1 MLKLKEITKVYDMGE
16 TRVDALKGVS
26 LCFRRN
32 EFVSILGQSGCGKTT
47 MLNIIGGLDRY
58 TTGDLVINGKSTEEY
73 KDKDWDTYRNHSI
86 GFVFQSYNLIPHQTV
101 LENVELALTL
111 SGVSKH
117 ERRKKAIKVLE
128 RVGLGDK
135 LKNKPSQLSGG
146 QMQRVA
152 LARALV
158 NDPEIILADEPT
170 GALDT
175 ETSVQIMNLL
185 KEISKDKLIIM
196 VTHNPEL
203 AENYSTR
210 IVKLLDG
217 NLIDDS
223 NPYSE
228 EDEAKDVAEY
238 LEKKERSLKRSK
250 LTEKE
255 RKKREKKKRM
265 SFWTALSLSF
275 KNLLT
280 KKARTILVAFA
291 GSIGII
297 GISLILAVSSGFS
310 TYINKMQED
319 TLSTSPITIQSKKID
334 FASIVSQMFLE
345 SANAEGEKNPDD
357 GVYVNQNISAMMNS
371 VGNNMGTNNLEAF
384 YAHIEDNYDE
394 LKKYVTAVQCTYD
407 LGLEFYLNQTG
418 VNYVPSV
425 AVEPDPNSRA
435 LMTMITKYALFFFED
450 KTGISATQAPGG
462 GYVLHRP
469 TTLTEN
475 EYYNGD
481 EKLDQRKQAY
491 PFIYN
496 NNYTNLYNIAE
507 RLEDPANNGEI
518 TLSTQ
523 QEILGLVFGV
533 FDIDYSVMAGSSG
546 AGGSMMSM
554 FGSMNI
560 FNEMIDNEEF
570 IKSQYDLLAGDWV
583 KNDADHANEAYLV
596 LDENNELDDYIL
608 YGLGLLEDSQM
619 EKILKGIVE
628 NKRVDDPIDFDKVIG
643 QTYKVLDKVDY
654 FIVDSQT
661 GDVIDFRL
669 YNTSIKV
676 EVEDPVTHK
685 KEMKETNPY
694 YDSVDG
700 SEKVR
705 LAYIEAYERCTNEVK
720 IVGVV
725 RTNETTKSGSL
736 STGVAYTKYFT
747 QQMIDYRNEKIEAV
761 NIPADKLDSI
771 NVKVPKQIAL
781 YIKSFDSKAG
791 VTKFIDDYNANADK
805 EDQITYIDVAGFIM
819 STVSTIINA
828 ITYVLIAFVSV
839 SLIVSS
845 IMIGIITYISVI
857 ERTKEIGVLRS
868 VGASKRDVKRVFT
881 AESFIIGLA
890 SGVLGILVSLLL
902 IIPINLALAHFT
914 GISGLAQLP
923 FGGAMILIVISIVLT
938 FISGLLPAKAAAK
951 KDPVIA
957 LREN

>member
-1 MLKLKEITKVYDMGE
+1 MLKLKEITKVYEMGE

-111 SGVSKH
+111 SGVSKQD
-117 ERRKKAIKVLE
+117 RRKKAIKVLE
-128 RVGLGDK
+128 KVGLGDK

-175 ETSVQIMNLL
+175 ETSVQIMDLL
-185 KEISKDKLIIM
+185 KEISKDKLIVM

-217 NLIDDS
+217 NLVDDS
-223 NPYSE
+223 NPYTE
-228 EDEAKDVAEY
+228 EEEAQEVAEY
-238 LEKKERSLKRSK
+238 LDKKEKSLKRSK

-310 TYINKMQED
+310 SYINKMQED
-319 TLSTSPITIQSKKID
+319 TLSTSPITIQSKKVD
-334 FASIVSQMFLE
+334 FASIVSQMFIE
-345 SANAEGEKNPDD
+345 SSAAEEKENADD
-357 GVYVNQNISAMMNS
+357 GVYVKQNISTMMNS
-371 VGNNMGTNNLEAF
+371 VGNSMGTNNLEKF
-384 YAHIEDNYDE
+384 YKYIEDNYDD
-394 LKKYVTAVQCTYD
+394 LKDYINAVGLTYD
-407 LGLEFYLNQTG
+407 LGLEFYLKQNDVT
-418 VNYVPSV
+418 YVPGV
-425 AVEPDPNSRA
+425 AVEPDPQSRA
-435 LMTMITKYALFFFED
+435 LMTMITKYALLFFED
-450 KTGISATQAPGG
+450 KTGITSKPNTESAVG
-462 GYVLHRP
+462 GYILYRP
-469 TTLTEN
+469 TTLPEG

-481 EKLDQRKQAY
+481 EKLSQRKAAY

-496 NNYTNLYNIAE
+496 NNYDNLYPIAE
-507 RLEDPANNGEI
+507 KLEDPANNGKI
-518 TLSTQ
+518 ILSNQ
-523 QEILGLVFGV
+523 DEILGLVFGV
-533 FDIDYSVMAGSSG
+533 FDIDYSAMAGGSG
-546 AGGSMMSM
+546 TSMMSM

-560 FNEMIDNEEF
+560 FNEMIDNHDF
-570 IKSQYDLLAGDWV
+570 VKSQYDLIAGNWINYD
-583 KNDADHANEAYLV
+583 KDHSNEAYLV
-596 LDENNELDDYIL
+596 LDANNELDDYIL
-608 YGLGLLEDSQM
+608 YGLGLLEESQM

-628 NKRVDDPIDFDKVIG
+628 NQRVDDPIDFDKVIG
-643 QTYKVLDKVDY
+643 QTYKVLDKADY
-654 FIVDSQT
+654 FVDDGS
-661 GDVIDFRL
+661 GNVIDIRI
-669 YNTSIKV
+669 YNTSIK
-676 EVEDPVTHK
+676 DK
-685 KEMKETNPY
+685 DGNETNALYNPQTY
-694 YDSVDG
+694 YLKLAEVYKNAP
-700 SEKVR
+700 EK
-705 LAYIEAYERCTNEVK
+705 NEVK

-736 STGVAYTKYFT
+736 STGITYTKYFT
-747 QQMIDYRNEKIEAV
+747 NQMIDYRNGKIETLA
-761 NIPADKLDSI
+761 ITGDKLASI

-781 YIKSFDSKAG
+781 YIKSFESKEG
-791 VTKFIDDYNANADK
+791 VVAFIDGYNAQAENEDK
-805 EDQITYIDVAGFIM
+805 ITYTDVAGFIM

-890 SGVLGILVSLLL
+890 SGVLGIAVSLLL
-902 IIPINLALAHFT
+902 IIPINIVMAHFT
-914 GISGLAQLP
+914 GISGLARLP
-923 FGGAMILIVISIVLT
+923 WAGALILILISICLT

>member
-1 MLKLKEITKVYDMGE
+1 MLKLKEITKVYEMGE

-111 SGVSKH
+111 SGVSKQ
-117 ERRKKAIKVLE
+117 ERRKKAINVLE

-175 ETSVQIMNLL
+175 ETSVQIMELL

-310 TYINKMQED
+310 AYINKMQED

-334 FASIVSQMFLE
+334 FGSIIEQMFLE
-345 SANAEGEKNPDD
+345 GAAAQENKNPDD

-371 VGNNMGTNNLEAF
+371 VGNSIGENNLEAF
-384 YAHIEDNYDE
+384 YAYIEDNYDD
-394 LKKYVTAVQCTYD
+394 LKNYVNAVQCTYD
-407 LGLEFYLNQTG
+407 LGLEFYLDQEN
-418 VNYVPSV
+418 VNYIPSV
-425 AVEPDPNSRA
+425 AVEPDPQSRA
-435 LMTMITKYALFFFED
+435 LMTMITKYALFYFED
-450 KTGISATQAPGG
+450 KTGISATINLDGS
-462 GYVLHRP
+462 YTFHRP
-469 TTLTEN
+469 TNIGAGPLS
-475 EYYNGD
+475 GD
-481 EKLDQRKQAY
+481 ALKQAY

-496 NNYTNLYNIAE
+496 SKNPNYETNLGYIAE
-507 RLEDPANNGEI
+507 GLEDPANNGEMKI
-518 TLSTQ
+518 PAYDIDFGNGKKEKGVLTL
-523 QEILGLVFGV
+523 V
-533 FDIDYSVMAGSSG
+533 FDILDIDFEVSEKMAGSS
-546 AGGSMMSM
+546 SMMSM

-560 FNEMIDNEEF
+560 FNEMIDNETF
-570 IKSQYDLLAGDWV
+570 IKSQYDLIAGDWV
-583 KNDADHANEAYLV
+583 GNDKDHASEAYLV
-596 LDENNELDDYIL
+596 LDANNELDDYIL
-608 YGLGLLEDSQM
+608 FGLDLLEDEQM
-619 EKILKGIVE
+619 NKILKGIVE
-628 NKRVDDPIDFDKVIG
+628 NKRVDDPIDFDSIIG
-643 QTYKVLDKVDY
+643 KTYKVLDEVDY
-654 FIVDSQT
+654 FVDDGTGNIVD
-661 GDVIDFRL
+661 IRI
-669 YNTSIKV
+669 YNTS
-676 EVEDPVTHK
+676 K
-685 KEMKETNPY
+685 KDKDGKETNTLYNPQTY
-694 YDSVDG
+694 NDKLAEVYNAIP
-700 SEKVR
+700 EK
-705 LAYIEAYERCTNEVK
+705 NSVK

-725 RTNETTKSGSL
+725 RTNETTKSGSIP
-736 STGVAYTKYFT
+736 TGVAYTKYFT
-747 QQMIDYRNEKIEAV
+747 EQMIEYRSERIESV
-761 NIPADKLDSI
+761 GISSDELEGID
-771 NVKVPKQIAL
+771 VKRPKQLAI
-781 YIKSFDSKAG
+781 YIKSFESKEG
-791 VTKFIDDYNANADK
+791 VVEFIDGYNAQADK
-805 EDQITYIDVAGFIM
+805 EDQITYSDVAGFIM

-890 SGVLGILVSLLL
+890 SGVLGIVVSLLL
-902 IIPINLALAHFT
+902 IIPINLVLAHFT
-914 GISGLAQLP
+914 GISGLAHLP
-923 FGGAMILIVISIVLT
+923 WGGAVILILISIVLT

>member
-1 MLKLKEITKVYDMGE
+1 MLKLKEITKVYEMGE
-16 TRVDALKGVS
+16 TKVEALKGVS
-26 LCFRRN
+26 LCFRKN

-47 MLNIIGGLDRY
+47 MLNIVGGLDRY
-58 TTGDLVINGKSTEEY
+58 TSGDLVINGKSTKEY
-73 KDKDWDTYRNHSI
+73 KDKEWDTYRNHSI

-111 SGVSKH
+111 SGVSKQ
-117 ERRKKAIKVLE
+117 ERKQKAIKVLE
-128 RVGLGDK
+128 KVGLGDK

-152 LARALV
+152 IARALV

-175 ETSVQIMNLL
+175 ETSVQIMELL
-185 KEISKDKLIIM
+185 KEISEDKLIIM

-203 AENYSTR
+203 AEKYSTR
-210 IVKLLDG
+210 IVNLLDG
-217 NLIDDS
+217 NLVGDS
-223 NPYSE
+223 NPYTE
-228 EDEAKDVAEY
+228 EEELQEV
-238 LEKKERSLKRSK
+238 LEEIEKQEEERKNSN

-255 RKKREKKKRM
+255 IKKREKKKRM

-345 SANAEGEKNPDD
+345 SSSAQGDKNPDD
-357 GVYVNQNISAMMNS
+357 GVYVNQNISTMMNS
-371 VGNNMGTNNLEAF
+371 VGNNMGTNNLKAF
-384 YAHIEDNYDE
+384 YAHIEENYEE
-394 LKKYVTAVQCTYD
+394 LKEYVTAVQCTYD
-407 LGLEFYLNQTG
+407 LGLEFYLNQSG

-450 KTGISATQAPGG
+450 KTGISATASQTG

-469 TTLTEN
+469 TTLPEN
-475 EYYNGD
+475 EYYFGD
-481 EKLDQRKQAY
+481 EKLEQRKQAY

-533 FDIDYSVMAGSSG
+533 FDIDYSAMSGGS
-546 AGGSMMSM
+546 GSMMSM

-560 FNEMIDNEEF
+560 FNEMIDNVEF
-570 IKSQYDLLAGDWV
+570 IKSQYDLLAGEWV
-583 KNDADHANEAYLV
+583 KNDESHANEAYLV
-596 LDENNELDDYIL
+596 LDANNELDDYIL
-608 YGLGLLEDSQM
+608 YGLGLLDDTQM

-628 NKRVDDPIDFDKVIG
+628 NDRVDDPIDFDKVIG

-654 FIVDSQT
+654 FIVDAQT

-669 YNTSIKV
+669 YIQSIKV
-676 EVEDPVTHK
+676 EVEDPVTHE
-685 KEMKETNPY
+685 KEMVETNPY
-694 YDSVDG
+694 YDSVNG
-700 SEKVR
+700 QSKYMMA
-705 LAYIEAYERCTNEVK
+705 LKNAYDNCENEVK
-720 IVGVV
+720 IVGVI
-725 RTNETTKSGSL
+725 RTNETTKSGSIP
-736 STGVAYTKYFT
+736 TGVAYTKYFT
-747 QQMIDYRNEKIEAV
+747 EQMIDYRNSKIETV
-761 NIPADKLDSI
+761 GIPADKLDSI
-771 NVKVPKQIAL
+771 NTKVPKQIAL

-791 VTKFIDDYNANADK
+791 VTKFIDDYNANAEK
-805 EDQITYIDVAGFIM
+805 EDQITYTDVAGFIM

-890 SGVLGILVSLLL
+890 SGVLGIVVSILL
-902 IIPINLALAHFT
+902 IIPINMILAHFT

-923 FGGAMILIVISIVLT
+923 WGGAVILILISIVLT

>member
-1 MLKLKEITKVYDMGE
+1 MLKLKDITKVYEMGE
-16 TRVDALKGVS
+16 TKVEALKGVS

-58 TTGDLVINGKSTEEY
+58 TTGDLVINGKSTKEY
-73 KDKDWDTYRNHSI
+73 KDKDWDTYRNHSV

-111 SGVSKH
+111 SGVSKQ

-128 RVGLGDK
+128 KVGLGDK

-175 ETSVQIMNLL
+175 ETSVQIMDLL

-203 AENYSTR
+203 AEKYSTR
-210 IVKLLDG
+210 IVNLLDG
-217 NLIDDS
+217 NLVGDS
-223 NPYSE
+223 NSYSE
-228 EDEAKDVAEY
+228 EEELDEVLEY
-238 LEKKERSLKRSK
+238 IEKQERSRKRSK
-250 LTEKE
+250 LTDKE
-255 RKKREKKKRM
+255 IKKREKKKRM
-265 SFWTALSLSF
+265 SFWTALTLSF

-345 SANAEGEKNPDD
+345 SANAQNNENPDD
-357 GVYVNQNISAMMNS
+357 GVYVNQNISTMMNS
-371 VGNNMGTNNLEAF
+371 VGSNLGTNNLEKF
-384 YAHIEDNYDE
+384 YAYIEENYDD
-394 LKKYVTAVQCTYD
+394 LKDYVNAVQCTYD
-407 LGLEFYLNQTG
+407 LGLQFYLDQES
-418 VNYVPSV
+418 VSYVPGV

-435 LMTMITKYALFFFED
+435 LMQMITKYALFYFED
-450 KTGISATQAPGG
+450 KTGITSSVNTEDASG
-462 GYVLHRP
+462 GYILHRP
-469 TTLTEN
+469 TNIAPAPLT
-475 EYYNGD
+475 GD
-481 EKLDQRKQAY
+481 ALKQAY
-491 PFIYN
+491 PFIYSSPS
-496 NNYTNLYNIAE
+496 YQEKLGYIAE
-507 RLEDPANNGEI
+507 GLESSDDGKLKI
-518 TLSTQ
+518 GSDKVLT
-523 QEILGLVFGV
+523 LVFGIL
-533 FDIDYSVMAGSSG
+533 DIDFDASAMGSGS
-546 AGGSMMSM
+546 SMMSM

-560 FNEMIDNEEF
+560 FNEMIDNQEF
-570 IKSQYDLLAGDWV
+570 IKSQYDLLAGDWINYD
-583 KNDADHANEAYLV
+583 KDHANEAYLV
-596 LDENNELDDYIL
+596 LDANNELDDYIL
-608 YGLGLLEDSQM
+608 YGLGLLSDEQM
-619 EKILKGIVE
+619 DKVLKGIVE
-628 NKRVDDPIDFDKVIG
+628 NKRVDDPIAFNTIIG
-643 QTYKVLDKVDY
+643 KTYKVLDDVDY
-654 FIVDSQT
+654 FVDDGT
-661 GDVIDFRL
+661 GNVVDIRI
-669 YNTSIKV
+669 YNTSIK
-676 EVEDPVTHK
+676 DK
-685 KEMKETNPY
+685 DGNETNALYNPMMY
-694 YDSVDG
+694 YQKLAEVYNSSSV
-700 SEKVR
+700 ENK
-705 LAYIEAYERCTNEVK
+705 VK
-720 IVGVV
+720 IVGII
-725 RTNETTKSGSL
+725 RTNETTKSGAL
-736 STGVAYTKYFT
+736 STGIAYTKFFT
-747 QQMIDYRNEKIEAV
+747 EQMIDYRNEKIESLALTV
-761 NIPADKLDSI
+761 DKIASI
-771 NVKVPKQIAL
+771 NVKVPKQISL
-781 YIKSFDSKAG
+781 YIKSFESKDG
-791 VTKFIDDYNANADK
+791 VVAFIDGYNAGADK
-805 EDQITYIDVAGFIM
+805 EDQITYTDVAGFIM

-839 SLIVSS
+839 SLVVSS

-890 SGVLGILVSLLL
+890 SGVLGIVVSLLL
-902 IIPINLALAHFT
+902 IIPINLILGHFT
-914 GISGLAQLP
+914 GISGLAHLP
-923 FGGAMILIVISIVLT
+923 WVGAVILILISIVLT

>member
-1 MLKLKEITKVYDMGE
+1 MLKLKEITKVYEMGE

-111 SGVSKH
+111 SGVSKQD
-117 ERRKKAIKVLE
+117 RRKKAIKVLE
-128 RVGLGDK
+128 KVGLGDK

-175 ETSVQIMNLL
+175 ETSVQIMDLL

-210 IVKLLDG
+210 IVRLLDG
-217 NLIDDS
+217 NLVDDS
-223 NPYSE
+223 NPYTE
-228 EDEAKDVAEY
+228 EEEAQDVAEY
-238 LEKKERSLKRSK
+238 LDKKEKSLKRSK

-310 TYINKMQED
+310 SYINKMQED
-319 TLSTSPITIQSKKID
+319 TLSTSPITIQSKKVD
-334 FASIVSQMFLE
+334 FASIVSQMFIE
-345 SANAEGEKNPDD
+345 SSAAEEKENADD
-357 GVYVNQNISAMMNS
+357 GVYVKQNISTMMNS
-371 VGNNMGTNNLEAF
+371 VGNSMGTNNLEKF
-384 YAHIEDNYDE
+384 YKYIEDNYDD
-394 LKKYVTAVQCTYD
+394 LKDYINAVGLTYD
-407 LGLEFYLNQTG
+407 LGLEFYLKQNDVT
-418 VNYVPSV
+418 YVPGV
-425 AVEPDPNSRA
+425 AVEPDPQSRA
-435 LMTMITKYALFFFED
+435 LMTMITKYALLFFED
-450 KTGISATQAPGG
+450 KTGITSKPNTESAVG
-462 GYVLHRP
+462 GYILYRP
-469 TTLTEN
+469 TTLPEG

-481 EKLDQRKQAY
+481 EKLEQRKAAY

-496 NNYTNLYNIAE
+496 NNYDNLYPIAE
-507 RLEDPANNGEI
+507 KLEDPANNGKI
-518 TLSTQ
+518 ILSNQ
-523 QEILGLVFGV
+523 DEILGLVFGV
-533 FDIDYSVMAGSSG
+533 FDIDYSAMAGGSG
-546 AGGSMMSM
+546 TSMMSM

-560 FNEMIDNEEF
+560 FNEMIDNHDF
-570 IKSQYDLLAGDWV
+570 VKSQYDLIAGNWINYD
-583 KNDADHANEAYLV
+583 KDHSNEAYLV
-596 LDENNELDDYIL
+596 LDANNELDDYIL
-608 YGLGLLEDSQM
+608 YGLGLLEESQM

-628 NKRVDDPIDFDKVIG
+628 NQRVDDPIDFDKVIG
-643 QTYKVLDKVDY
+643 QTYKVLDKADY
-654 FIVDSQT
+654 FVDDGS
-661 GDVIDFRL
+661 GNVIDIRI
-669 YNTSIKV
+669 YNTSIK
-676 EVEDPVTHK
+676 DK
-685 KEMKETNPY
+685 DGNETNALYNPQTY
-694 YDSVDG
+694 YLKLAEVYKNAP
-700 SEKVR
+700 EK
-705 LAYIEAYERCTNEVK
+705 NEVK

-725 RTNETTKSGSL
+725 RTNETTKSGAL
-736 STGVAYTKYFT
+736 STGITYTKYFT
-747 QQMIDYRNEKIEAV
+747 NQMIDYRNGKIETLA
-761 NIPADKLDSI
+761 ITGDKLASI

-781 YIKSFDSKAG
+781 YIKSFESKEG
-791 VTKFIDDYNANADK
+791 VVAFIDGYNAQAENEDK
-805 EDQITYIDVAGFIM
+805 ITYTDVAGFIM

-890 SGVLGILVSLLL
+890 SGVLGIAVSLLL
-902 IIPINLALAHFT
+902 IIPINIVMAHFT
-914 GISGLAQLP
+914 GISGLARLP
-923 FGGAMILIVISIVLT
+923 WAGALILILISICLT

>member
-1 MLKLKEITKVYDMGE
+1 MLKLKDITKVYELGE
-16 TRVDALKGVS
+16 TKVEALKGVS

-58 TTGDLVINGKSTEEY
+58 TTGDLVINGKSTKEF

-111 SGVSKH
+111 SGVSKA
-117 ERRKKAIKVLE
+117 ERRKRAVDVLN

-152 LARALV
+152 IARALV

-175 ETSVQIMNLL
+175 ETSVQIMEIL

-217 NLIDDS
+217 LLIDDS
-223 NPYSE
+223 NPYTE
-228 EDEAKDVAEY
+228 ENEADDVKEY
-238 LEKKERSLKRSK
+238 LDKKERSRKRSK

-255 RKKREKKKRM
+255 IKKREKKKRM

-297 GISLILAVSSGFS
+297 GIALILAVSSGFS

-319 TLSTSPITIQSKKID
+319 TLSTSPITIQSRKVD

-345 SANAEGEKNPDD
+345 KSTAQSTENPDD
-357 GVYVNQNISAMMNS
+357 GVYVNQNISTMLNS
-371 VGNNMGTNNLEAF
+371 VGSNLGTNNLEKF
-384 YAHIEDNYDE
+384 YAYIEENYDD
-394 LKKYVTAVQCTYD
+394 LKNYVNAVQCTYD
-407 LGLEFYLNQTG
+407 LGLEFYLDREG
-418 VNYVPSV
+418 VSSVSSV
-425 AVEPDPNSRA
+425 AIEPDPQTRA
-435 LMTMITKYALFFFED
+435 LMTMVTKYALFFFED
-450 KTGISATQAPGG
+450 KTGIRAESDTADDNKG
-462 GYVLHRP
+462 GYVLLRP
-469 TTLTEN
+469 TNLGEKMPGIEN
-475 EYYNGD
+475 LEA
-481 EKLDQRKQAY
+481 RKAAY
-491 PFIYN
+491 PFIYSPT
-496 NNYTNLYNIAE
+496 YESDLAYIAE
-507 RLEDPANNGEI
+507 GLEDPANDGKVKISASN
-518 TLSTQ
+518 
-523 QEILGLVFGV
+523 ILTLVFNIL
-533 FDIDYSVMAGSSG
+533 DIDFDVSSML
-546 AGGSMMSM
+546 AGGSSM
-554 FGSMNI
+554 VLSFGSMNI
-560 FNEMIDNEEF
+560 FNEMIDNEDF
-570 IKSQYDLLAGDWV
+570 IKSQYDLLAGDWIV
-583 KNDADHANEAYLV
+583 NDKDHANEAYLV
-596 LDENNELDDYIL
+596 LDANNELDDYML
-608 YGLGLLEDSQM
+608 YGLGLLSDSHM
-619 EKILKGIVE
+619 EKILHGIVT
-628 NKRVDDPIDFDKVIG
+628 NQRVDDPIDFDTIVG
-643 QTYKVLDKVDY
+643 ETETYFKVLDEVDY
-654 FIVDSQT
+654 YYYDEGTDS
-661 GDVIDFRL
+661 VIDLRMHIYSDIDPDTHVQKNPL
-669 YNTSIKV
+669 YNPSMYALK
-676 EVEDPVTHK
+676 
-685 KEMKETNPY
+685 
-694 YDSVDG
+694 
-700 SEKVR
+700 
-705 LAYIEAYERCTNEVK
+705 LAEAYANSTNKIK
-720 IVGVV
+720 IVGIV
-725 RTNETTKSGSL
+725 RTNENTKSGAL
-736 STGVAYTKYFT
+736 TAGVAYTKYFT
-747 QQMIDYRNEKIEAV
+747 DQMIEYRNEKIETLGIRQDELA
-761 NIPADKLDSI
+761 SI
-771 NVKVPKQIAL
+771 NVKVPKQIAF
-781 YIKSFDSKAG
+781 YIKSFESKENVVA
-791 VTKFIDDYNANADK
+791 FIDAYNAQADK
-805 EDQITYIDVAGFIM
+805 EDQITYTDIAGFIM

-890 SGVLGILVSLLL
+890 SGVLGIGVSLLL
-902 IIPINLALAHFT
+902 IIPINLILAHFT
-914 GISGLAQLP
+914 GISGLAHLP
-923 FGGAMILIVISIVLT
+923 ILGSVILILISIILT

>member
-1 MLKLKEITKVYDMGE
+1 MLKLKEITKVYEMGE

-111 SGVSKH
+111 SGVSKQD
-117 ERRKKAIKVLE
+117 RRKKAIKVLE
-128 RVGLGDK
+128 KVGLGDK

-175 ETSVQIMNLL
+175 ETSVQIMDLL

-210 IVKLLDG
+210 IVRLLDG
-217 NLIDDS
+217 NLVDDS
-223 NPYSE
+223 NPYTE
-228 EDEAKDVAEY
+228 EEEAQDVAEY
-238 LEKKERSLKRSK
+238 LDKKEKSLKRSK

-310 TYINKMQED
+310 SYINKMQED
-319 TLSTSPITIQSKKID
+319 TLSTSPITIQSKKVD
-334 FASIVSQMFLE
+334 FASIVSQMFIE
-345 SANAEGEKNPDD
+345 SSAAEEKENADD
-357 GVYVNQNISAMMNS
+357 GVYVKQNISTMMNS
-371 VGNNMGTNNLEAF
+371 VGNSMGTNNLEKF
-384 YAHIEDNYDE
+384 YKYIEDNYDD
-394 LKKYVTAVQCTYD
+394 LKDYINAVGLTYD
-407 LGLEFYLNQTG
+407 LGLEFYLKQNDVT
-418 VNYVPSV
+418 YVPGV
-425 AVEPDPNSRA
+425 AVEPDPQSRA
-435 LMTMITKYALFFFED
+435 LMTMITKYALLFFED
-450 KTGISATQAPGG
+450 KTGITSKPNTESAVG
-462 GYVLHRP
+462 GYILYRP
-469 TTLTEN
+469 TTLPEG

-481 EKLDQRKQAY
+481 EKLEQRKAAY

-496 NNYTNLYNIAE
+496 NNYDNLYPIAE
-507 RLEDPANNGEI
+507 KLEDPANNGKI
-518 TLSTQ
+518 ILSNQ
-523 QEILGLVFGV
+523 DEILGLVFGV
-533 FDIDYSVMAGSSG
+533 FDIDYSAMAGGSG
-546 AGGSMMSM
+546 TSMMSM

-560 FNEMIDNEEF
+560 FNEMIDNHDF
-570 IKSQYDLLAGDWV
+570 VKSQYDLIAGNWINYD
-583 KNDADHANEAYLV
+583 KDHSNEAYLV
-596 LDENNELDDYIL
+596 LDANNELDDYIL
-608 YGLGLLEDSQM
+608 YGLGLLEESQM

-628 NKRVDDPIDFDKVIG
+628 NQRVDDPIDFDKVIG
-643 QTYKVLDKVDY
+643 QTYKVLDKADY
-654 FIVDSQT
+654 FVDDGS
-661 GDVIDFRL
+661 GNVIDIRI
-669 YNTSIKV
+669 YNTSIK
-676 EVEDPVTHK
+676 DK
-685 KEMKETNPY
+685 DGNETNALYNPQTY
-694 YDSVDG
+694 YLKLAEVYKNAP
-700 SEKVR
+700 EK
-705 LAYIEAYERCTNEVK
+705 NEVK

-725 RTNETTKSGSL
+725 RTNETTKSGAL
-736 STGVAYTKYFT
+736 STGITYTKYFT
-747 QQMIDYRNEKIEAV
+747 NQMIDYRNGKIETLA
-761 NIPADKLDSI
+761 ITGDKLASI

-781 YIKSFDSKAG
+781 YIKSFESKEG
-791 VTKFIDDYNANADK
+791 VVAFIDGYNAQAENEDK
-805 EDQITYIDVAGFIM
+805 ITYTDVAGFIM

-890 SGVLGILVSLLL
+890 SGVLGIAVSLLL
-902 IIPINLALAHFT
+902 IIPINIIMAHFT
-914 GISGLAQLP
+914 GISGLARLP
-923 FGGAMILIVISIVLT
+923 WAGALILILISICLT

>member
-1 MLKLKEITKVYDMGE
+1 LKLYG
-16 TRVDALKGVS
+16 
-26 LCFRRN
+26 
-32 EFVSILGQSGCGKTT
+32 
-47 MLNIIGGLDRY
+47 Y
-58 TTGDLVINGKSTEEY
+58 
-73 KDKDWDTYRNHSI
+73 
-86 GFVFQSYNLIPHQTV
+86 
-101 LENVELALTL
+101 
-111 SGVSKH
+111 
-117 ERRKKAIKVLE
+117 
-128 RVGLGDK
+128 
-135 LKNKPSQLSGG
+135 
-146 QMQRVA
+146 
-152 LARALV
+152 
-158 NDPEIILADEPT
+158 
-170 GALDT
+170 
-175 ETSVQIMNLL
+175 
-185 KEISKDKLIIM
+185 
-196 VTHNPEL
+196 
-203 AENYSTR
+203 
-210 IVKLLDG
+210 
-217 NLIDDS
+217 
-223 NPYSE
+223 
-228 EDEAKDVAEY
+228 
-238 LEKKERSLKRSK
+238 
-250 LTEKE
+250 
-255 RKKREKKKRM
+255 
-265 SFWTALSLSF
+265 
-275 KNLLT
+275 
-280 KKARTILVAFA
+280 
-291 GSIGII
+291 
-297 GISLILAVSSGFS
+297 
-310 TYINKMQED
+310 
-319 TLSTSPITIQSKKID
+319 
-334 FASIVSQMFLE
+334 
-345 SANAEGEKNPDD
+345 
-357 GVYVNQNISAMMNS
+357 
-371 VGNNMGTNNLEAF
+371 
-384 YAHIEDNYDE
+384 IEDNYDE

-450 KTGISATQAPGG
+450 KTGISSTQAPGG

-469 TTLTEN
+469 TNLPDN

-481 EKLDQRKQAY
+481 EKLEQRKQAY

-507 RLEDPANNGEI
+507 RLEDPANNGKI

-533 FDIDYSVMAGSSG
+533 FDIDYSAMAGSSG
-546 AGGSMMSM
+546 SGSMMSM

-583 KNDADHANEAYLV
+583 KNDKTHATEAYLV

-608 YGLGLLEDSQM
+608 YGLGLLDDAQM

-628 NKRVDDPIDFDKVIG
+628 NDRVDDPIDFDKVIG

-669 YNTSIKV
+669 YTQSIKV
-676 EVEDPVTHK
+676 EVEDPVTHE
-685 KEMKETNPY
+685 KEMVETNPY
-694 YDSVDG
+694 YDSVNG
-700 SEKVR
+700 QTKYMMA
-705 LAYIEAYERCTNEVK
+705 LKNAYDNCTNEVK
-720 IVGVV
+720 IVGVI
-725 RTNETTKSGSL
+725 RTNETTKSGSIP
-736 STGVAYTKYFT
+736 TGVAYTKYFT
-747 QQMIDYRNEKIEAV
+747 QQMIDYRNEKIEDV
-761 NIPADKLDSI
+761 SIPADKLGAI

-781 YIKSFDSKAG
+781 YIKSFESKEG
-791 VTKFIDDYNANADK
+791 VVKFIDGYNAQADK
-805 EDQITYIDVAGFIM
+805 EDQITYTDIAGFIM

-890 SGVLGILVSLLL
+890 SGVLGIVVSLLL
-902 IIPINLALAHFT
+902 IIPINLILAHFT
-914 GISGLAQLP
+914 GISGLAHLP
-923 FGGAMILIVISIVLT
+923 WGGAVILILISIVLT

>member
-1 MLKLKEITKVYDMGE
+1 MLKLKEITKVYEMGE

-111 SGVSKH
+111 SGVSKQD
-117 ERRKKAIKVLE
+117 RRKKAIKVLE
-128 RVGLGDK
+128 KVGLGDK

-175 ETSVQIMNLL
+175 ETSVQIMDLL

-238 LEKKERSLKRSK
+238 LEKKEKSLKRSK

-310 TYINKMQED
+310 SYINKMQED
-319 TLSTSPITIQSKKID
+319 TLSTSPITIQSKKVD
-334 FASIVSQMFLE
+334 FASIVSQMFIE
-345 SANAEGEKNPDD
+345 SSAAEEKENADD
-357 GVYVNQNISAMMNS
+357 GVYVKQNISTMMNS
-371 VGNNMGTNNLEAF
+371 VGNSMGTNNLEKF
-384 YAHIEDNYDE
+384 YKYIEDNYDD
-394 LKKYVTAVQCTYD
+394 LKDYINAVGLTYD
-407 LGLEFYLNQTG
+407 LGLEFYLKQNDVT
-418 VNYVPSV
+418 YVPGV
-425 AVEPDPNSRA
+425 AVEPDPQSRA
-435 LMTMITKYALFFFED
+435 LMTMITKYALLFFED
-450 KTGISATQAPGG
+450 KTGITSKPNTESAVG
-462 GYVLHRP
+462 GYILYRP
-469 TTLTEN
+469 TTLPEG

-481 EKLDQRKQAY
+481 EKLEQRKAAY

-496 NNYTNLYNIAE
+496 NNYDNLYPIAE
-507 RLEDPANNGEI
+507 KLEDPANNGKI
-518 TLSTQ
+518 ILSNQ
-523 QEILGLVFGV
+523 DEILGLVFGV
-533 FDIDYSVMAGSSG
+533 FDIDYSAMAGGSG
-546 AGGSMMSM
+546 TSMMSM

-560 FNEMIDNEEF
+560 FNEMIDNHDF
-570 IKSQYDLLAGDWV
+570 VKSQYDLIAGNWINYD
-583 KNDADHANEAYLV
+583 KDHSNEAYLV
-596 LDENNELDDYIL
+596 LDANNELDDYIL
-608 YGLGLLEDSQM
+608 YGLGLLEESQM

-628 NKRVDDPIDFDKVIG
+628 NQRVDDPIDFDKVIG
-643 QTYKVLDKVDY
+643 QTYKVLDKADY
-654 FIVDSQT
+654 FVDDGS
-661 GDVIDFRL
+661 GNVIDIRI
-669 YNTSIKV
+669 YNTSIK
-676 EVEDPVTHK
+676 DK
-685 KEMKETNPY
+685 DGNETNALYNPQTY
-694 YDSVDG
+694 YL
-700 SEKVR
+700 K
-705 LAYIEAYERCTNEVK
+705 LAEAYKNAPEKNEVK

-736 STGVAYTKYFT
+736 STGITYTKYFT
-747 QQMIDYRNEKIEAV
+747 NQMIDYRNGKIETLA
-761 NIPADKLDSI
+761 ITGDKLASI

-781 YIKSFDSKAG
+781 YIKSFESKEG
-791 VTKFIDDYNANADK
+791 VVAFIDGYNAQAENEDK
-805 EDQITYIDVAGFIM
+805 ITYTDVAGFIM

-890 SGVLGILVSLLL
+890 SGVLGIAVSLLL
-902 IIPINLALAHFT
+902 IIPINIIMAHFT
-914 GISGLAQLP
+914 GISGLARLP
-923 FGGAMILIVISIVLT
+923 WAGALILILISICLT

>member
-1 MLKLKEITKVYDMGE
+1 MLKLKEITKVYEMGE

-175 ETSVQIMNLL
+175 ETSVQIMDLL

-203 AENYSTR
+203 AEKYSTR
-210 IVKLLDG
+210 IVNLLDG
-217 NLIDDS
+217 NLVGDS
-223 NPYSE
+223 NSYSE

-238 LEKKERSLKRSK
+238 LEKKEQKRKRSK

-255 RKKREKKKRM
+255 IKKREKKKRM

-334 FASIVSQMFLE
+334 FTSIVSQMFLE
-345 SANAEGEKNPDD
+345 SATAAGTKNPDD
-357 GVYVNQNISAMMNS
+357 GVYVNQNISTMMNS
-371 VGNNMGTNNLEAF
+371 IGNSIGENNLEAF
-384 YAHIEDNYDE
+384 YEYIEQNYDD
-394 LKKYVTAVQCTYD
+394 LKEYVNAVQCTYD
-407 LGLEFYLNQTG
+407 LGLEFYLDQEN
-418 VNYVPSV
+418 VSYIPSV
-425 AVEPDPNSRA
+425 AVEPDSQSRA
-435 LMTMITKYALFFFED
+435 LMTMITKYALFYFED
-450 KTGISATQAPGG
+450 KTGIRSEAQPDG
-462 GYVLHRP
+462 GYKLHRP
-469 TTLTEN
+469 TDI
-475 EYYNGD
+475 GD
-481 EKLDQRKQAY
+481 AQLSGDALKEAY
-491 PFIYN
+491 PFIYEN
-496 NNYTNLYNIAE
+496 EYDKLYSIAE
-507 RLEDPANNGEI
+507 GLEASVSHSDPEQRNFI
-518 TLSTQ
+518 KLSQ
-523 QEILGLVFGV
+523 NEILPMVFAV
-533 FDIDYSVMAGSSG
+533 LDIDFDVSEKMAGSS
-546 AGGSMMSM
+546 SMMSM

-570 IKSQYDLLAGDWV
+570 IKSQYDLIAGDWI
-583 KNDADHANEAYLV
+583 NYDESHANEAYLV
-596 LDENNELDDYIL
+596 LDSNNELDDYIL
-608 YGLGLLEDSQM
+608 FGLGLLEDEQM
-619 EKILKGIVE
+619 NKILKGIVE
-628 NKRVDDPIDFDKVIG
+628 NKRVDDPIDFASIIG
-643 QTYKVLDKVDY
+643 KTYKVLDEVDY
-654 FIVDSQT
+654 FVDDGS
-661 GDVIDFRL
+661 GNVVDFRIYGQVFENDGKTPNPL
-669 YNTSIKV
+669 YDY
-676 EVEDPVTHK
+676 EDK
-685 KEMKETNPY
+685 YKPY
-694 YDSVDG
+694 YQN
-700 SEKVR
+700 
-705 LAYIEAYERCTNEVK
+705 AYNNCENEVK
-720 IVGVV
+720 IVGII
-725 RTNETTKSGSL
+725 RTNENTKSGSV

-747 QQMIDYRNEKIEAV
+747 EQMIEYRNERIESV
-761 NIPADKLDSI
+761 GIPSEKLKEID
-771 NVKVPKQIAL
+771 VKKPKQLAI
-781 YIKSFDSKAG
+781 YIKSFESKDE
-791 VTKFIDDYNANADK
+791 VVSFIDGYNAQAEK
-805 EDQITYIDVAGFIM
+805 EDQITYSDVAGFIM

-902 IIPINLALAHFT
+902 IIPINLVLAHFT
-914 GISGLAQLP
+914 GIAGLASLP
-923 FGGAMILIVISIVLT
+923 WGGAIILIVISVVLT

>member
-1 MLKLKEITKVYDMGE
+1 MLKLKEITKVYEMGE

-111 SGVSKH
+111 SGVSKN

-128 RVGLGDK
+128 KVGLGDK

-175 ETSVQIMNLL
+175 ETSVQIMDLL

-238 LEKKERSLKRSK
+238 LEKKERSRKRSK

-255 RKKREKKKRM
+255 RKKREKKKKM

-297 GISLILAVSSGFS
+297 GIALILAVSSGFS
-310 TYINKMQED
+310 SYIGKMQED
-319 TLSTSPITIQSKKID
+319 TLSTSPITITSKKVD
-334 FASIVSQMFLE
+334 FASIVSQMFME
-345 SANAEGEKNPDD
+345 SAANKNNENPDD
-357 GVYVNQNISAMMNS
+357 GVYVNQNISTMMNS
-371 VGNNMGTNNLEAF
+371 VGSNLGTNNLEKF
-384 YAHIEDNYDE
+384 YAYVEDNYDD
-394 LKKYVTAVQCTYD
+394 LKEYITAVQCTYD
-407 LGLEFYLNQTG
+407 LGLEFYLDKED
-418 VNYVPSV
+418 VNYIPSL

-435 LMTMITKYALFFFED
+435 LMTMITKYALFYFED
-450 KTGISATQAPGG
+450 KTGIHAEPNALTG
-462 GYVLHRP
+462 GYTLHRP
-469 TTLTEN
+469 TNIGDTLLTTE
-475 EYYNGD
+475 EQ
-481 EKLDQRKQAY
+481 KKTAY

-496 NNYTNLYNIAE
+496 NNYTELYSIVDG
-507 RLEDPANNGEI
+507 LENSANNKKVELAQ
-518 TLSTQ
+518 T
-523 QEILGLVFGV
+523 EILPLVFNILDV
-533 FDIDYSVMAGSSG
+533 DFDASAMGSG
-546 AGGSMMSM
+546 NSMMSM

-560 FNEMIDNEEF
+560 FNEMIDNQEF
-570 IKSQYDLLAGDWV
+570 INSQYDLLAGERV
-583 KNDADHANEAYLV
+583 KSDAEHSNEAYLV
-596 LDENNELDDYIL
+596 LDENNELDDYVL
-608 YGLGLLEDSQM
+608 YGLGLLSDEQM
-619 EKILKGIVE
+619 DRVLKGVVE
-628 NKRVDDPIDFDKVIG
+628 NNRVDDPISFDSIIG
-643 QTYKVLDKVDY
+643 TKFKVLDEIDY
-654 FIVDSQT
+654 YVYDADLEKIV
-661 GDVIDFRL
+661 DFRL
-669 YNTSIKV
+669 YVKSVKV
-676 EVEDPVTHK
+676 DGV
-685 KEMKETNPY
+685 ETNEV
-694 YDSVDG
+694 YDAVNG
-700 SEKVR
+700 MTKYM
-705 LAYIEAYERCTNEVK
+705 LAYKNAYDNAQNEVK
-720 IVGVV
+720 IVGIV

-736 STGVAYTKYFT
+736 SSGIAYTRHFT
-747 QQMIDYRNEKIEAV
+747 EQMINYRNEKISELGTGFDGV
-761 NIPADKLDSI
+761 NVVNK
-771 NVKVPKQIAL
+771 KVPKQIAL
-781 YIKSFDSKAG
+781 YIKSFESKEG
-791 VTKFIDDYNANADK
+791 VVEFIDAYNAQADK
-805 EDQITYIDVAGFIM
+805 DDQITYTDVAGFIM

-890 SGVLGILVSLLL
+890 SGVLGIIVSLLL
-902 IIPINLALAHFT
+902 IIPINLILKHFT
-914 GISGLAQLP
+914 GIAGLAHLP
-923 FGGAMILIVISIVLT
+923 LGGAIILILISVALT

>member
-1 MLKLKEITKVYDMGE
+1 MLKLKEITKVYEMGE

-32 EFVSILGQSGCGKTT
+32 EFVSILGPSGCGKTT

-111 SGVSKH
+111 SGVSKQ
-117 ERRKKAIKVLE
+117 ERRKKAKKVLE

-175 ETSVQIMNLL
+175 ETSVQIMDLL

-223 NPYSE
+223 NPYLE

-250 LTEKE
+250 LTDKE

-310 TYINKMQED
+310 SYINKMQED

-345 SANAEGEKNPDD
+345 SSNAEGEKNPDD
-357 GVYVNQNISAMMNS
+357 GVYVNQNISTMMNS
-371 VGNNMGTNNLEAF
+371 VGNNMGTNNLKAF
-384 YAHIEDNYDE
+384 YGYIEDNYDE

-450 KTGISATQAPGG
+450 KTGISSTQAPGG

-469 TTLTEN
+469 TNLPEN

-481 EKLDQRKQAY
+481 EKLEQRKQAY

-533 FDIDYSVMAGSSG
+533 FDIDYSAMAGSSG
-546 AGGSMMSM
+546 SGSMMSM

-560 FNEMIDNEEF
+560 FNEMIDNVEF

-583 KNDADHANEAYLV
+583 KNDEDHATEAYLV

-608 YGLGLLEDSQM
+608 YGLGLLDDAQM

-628 NKRVDDPIDFDKVIG
+628 NDRVDDPIDFDKVIG

-669 YNTSIKV
+669 YTQSIKV
-676 EVEDPVTHK
+676 EVENPVTHE
-685 KEMKETNPY
+685 KEMVETNPY
-694 YDSVDG
+694 YDSVNG
-700 SEKVR
+700 QTKYMMA
-705 LAYIEAYERCTNEVK
+705 LKNAYDNCTNEVK
-720 IVGVV
+720 IVGVI
-725 RTNETTKSGSL
+725 RTNETTKSGSIP
-736 STGVAYTKYFT
+736 TGVAYTKYFT

-761 NIPADKLDSI
+761 SIPADKLGAI

-781 YIKSFDSKAG
+781 YIKSFESKEG
-791 VTKFIDDYNANADK
+791 VVKFIDGYNAQADK
-805 EDQITYIDVAGFIM
+805 EDQITYTDIAGFIM

-890 SGVLGILVSLLL
+890 SGVLGIVVSLLL
-902 IIPINLALAHFT
+902 IIPINLILAHFT
-914 GISGLAQLP
+914 GISGLAHLP
-923 FGGAMILIVISIVLT
+923 WGGAVILILISIVLT

>member
-1 MLKLKEITKVYDMGE
+1 MLKLKEITKVYEMGE

-111 SGVSKH
+111 SGVSKQ
-117 ERRKKAIKVLE
+117 ERRKKAKKVLE
-128 RVGLGDK
+128 KVGLGDK

-175 ETSVQIMNLL
+175 ETSVQIMELL

-250 LTEKE
+250 LTDKE

-357 GVYVNQNISAMMNS
+357 GVYVNQNISTMMNS

-384 YAHIEDNYDE
+384 YGYIEDNYDE

-469 TTLTEN
+469 TNLPDN

-481 EKLDQRKQAY
+481 EKLEQRKQAY

-533 FDIDYSVMAGSSG
+533 FDIDYSAMAGSSG
-546 AGGSMMSM
+546 SGSMMSM

-570 IKSQYDLLAGDWV
+570 IKSQYDLLAGEWV
-583 KNDADHANEAYLV
+583 KNDETHATEAYLV

-608 YGLGLLEDSQM
+608 YGLGLLDDAQM

-628 NKRVDDPIDFDKVIG
+628 NDRVDDPIDFDKVIG

-661 GDVIDFRL
+661 GDVIDFRM
-669 YNTSIKV
+669 YIQSIKV
-676 EVEDPVTHK
+676 EVEDPNTHEK
-685 KEMKETNPY
+685 VMVETNPY
-694 YDSVDG
+694 YDSVNG
-700 SEKVR
+700 QTKYMVA
-705 LAYIEAYERCTNEVK
+705 LKNAYDNCTNEVK

-747 QQMIDYRNEKIEAV
+747 QQMIDYRNEKIEEI

-781 YIKSFDSKAG
+781 YIKSFESKEG
-791 VTKFIDDYNANADK
+791 VVKFIDDYNAQAEKD
-805 EDQITYIDVAGFIM
+805 DQITYTDIAGFIM

-890 SGVLGILVSLLL
+890 SGVLGIVVSLLL
-902 IIPINLALAHFT
+902 IIPINLILAHFT
-914 GISGLAQLP
+914 GISGLAHLP
-923 FGGAMILIVISIVLT
+923 WGGAVILILISIVLT

>member
-1 MLKLKEITKVYDMGE
+1 MLKLKNITKVYEMGE
-16 TRVDALKGVS
+16 TKVEALKGVS

-58 TTGDLVINGKSTEEY
+58 TTGDLVINGKSTKEY

-111 SGVSKH
+111 SGVSKQ
-117 ERRKKAIKVLE
+117 ERRKKAINVLE

-175 ETSVQIMNLL
+175 ETSVQIMDLL

-203 AENYSTR
+203 AEKYSTR
-210 IVKLLDG
+210 IVNLLDG
-217 NLIDDS
+217 NLVGDS
-223 NPYSE
+223 NSYSE
-228 EDEAKDVAEY
+228 EEELDEVLQY
-238 LEKKERSLKRSK
+238 IEKQEQKRKRSK

-255 RKKREKKKRM
+255 IKKREKKKRM

-345 SANAEGEKNPDD
+345 SAEAQGTKNPDD
-357 GVYVNQNISAMMNS
+357 GVYVNQNISTMMNS
-371 VGNNMGTNNLEAF
+371 VGSNIGTNNLEKF
-384 YAHIEDNYDE
+384 YAYIEENYDD
-394 LKKYVTAVQCTYD
+394 LKEYITAVQCTYD
-407 LGLEFYLNQTG
+407 LGLEFYLDQENVMMPTT
-418 VNYVPSV
+418 V

-435 LMTMITKYALFFFED
+435 LMTMITKYALFYFED
-450 KTGISATQAPGG
+450 KTGISSTQNQDGS
-462 GYVLHRP
+462 YTLHRP
-469 TTLTEN
+469 TNIGEGPLS
-475 EYYNGD
+475 GD
-481 EKLDQRKQAY
+481 ALKQAY
-491 PFIYN
+491 PFIYDPKN
-496 NNYTNLYNIAE
+496 PNYATKLGYIAE
-507 RLEDPANNGEI
+507 GLENPANNGEMKI
-518 TLSTQ
+518 PAQNL
-523 QEILGLVFGV
+523 LVLVFGIL
-533 FDIDYSVMAGSSG
+533 DIDFDVSGKMSGSS
-546 AGGSMMSM
+546 SMMSM
-554 FGSMNI
+554 FGTMSV
-560 FNEMIDNEEF
+560 FNEMIDNEAF
-570 IKSQYDLLAGDWV
+570 IKSQYDLLAGDWI
-583 KNDADHANEAYLV
+583 NYDETHANEAYLV
-596 LDENNELDDYIL
+596 LDSNNELDDYIL
-608 YGLGLLEDSQM
+608 YGLGLLEDAQM
-619 EKILKGIVE
+619 NKILKGLVE
-628 NKRVDDPIDFDKVIG
+628 NQRVDAPIDFNSIIG
-643 QTYKVLDKVDY
+643 KTYKVLDEVDY
-654 FIVDSQT
+654 FVDDGS
-661 GDVIDFRL
+661 GSVIDFRVYGQMFENDGTTPNAL
-669 YNTSIKV
+669 YNYST
-676 EVEDPVTHK
+676 
-685 KEMKETNPY
+685 Y
-694 YDSVDG
+694 
-700 SEKVR
+700 
-705 LAYIEAYERCTNEVK
+705 LAYYKNAYDNCTNEVK
-720 IVGVV
+720 IVGIV
-725 RTNETTKSGSL
+725 RTNENTKSGSL
-736 STGVAYTKYFT
+736 STGVAYTKFFT
-747 QQMIDYRNEKIEAV
+747 EQMIGYRNEQIESLGIAADLLPAINTKIP
-761 NIPADKLDSI
+761 N
-771 NVKVPKQIAL
+771 QIAL
-781 YIKSFDSKAG
+781 YIKSFESKEG
-791 VTKFIDDYNANADK
+791 VVAFIDGYNAQADK
-805 EDQITYIDVAGFIM
+805 EDQITYTDIAGFIM

-890 SGVLGILVSLLL
+890 SGVLGIAVSLLL
-902 IIPINLALAHFT
+902 IIPINLILAHFT
-914 GISGLAQLP
+914 GIAGLAHLP
-923 FGGAMILIVISIVLT
+923 WVGAVILILISVLLT

>member
-1 MLKLKEITKVYDMGE
+1 MLKLKEITKVYEMGE

-47 MLNIIGGLDRY
+47 MLNIVGGLDRY

-111 SGVSKH
+111 SGVSKQ

-128 RVGLGDK
+128 KVGLGDK

-175 ETSVQIMNLL
+175 ETSVQIMDLL

-217 NLIDDS
+217 NLVDDS
-223 NPYSE
+223 NPYTE
-228 EDEAKDVAEY
+228 EEEAQEVAEY
-238 LEKKERSLKRSK
+238 LDKKEKSLKRSK

-310 TYINKMQED
+310 SYINKMQED
-319 TLSTSPITIQSKKID
+319 TLSTSPITIQSKKVD
-334 FASIVSQMFLE
+334 FASIVSQMFIE
-345 SANAEGEKNPDD
+345 SAAAEEKENADD
-357 GVYVNQNISAMMNS
+357 GVYVKQNISTMMNS
-371 VGNNMGTNNLEAF
+371 VGNSMGTNNLEKF
-384 YAHIEDNYDE
+384 YKYIEDNYDD
-394 LKKYVTAVQCTYD
+394 LKDYINAVGLTYD
-407 LGLEFYLNQTG
+407 LGLEFYLKQNNVT
-418 VNYVPSV
+418 YVPGV
-425 AVEPDPNSRA
+425 AVEPDPQSRA
-435 LMTMITKYALFFFED
+435 LMTMITKYALLFFED
-450 KTGISATQAPGG
+450 KTGITSKPNTESAVG
-462 GYVLHRP
+462 GYILYRP
-469 TTLTEN
+469 TTLPEG

-481 EKLDQRKQAY
+481 EKLSQRKAAY

-496 NNYTNLYNIAE
+496 NNYDNLYPIAE
-507 RLEDPANNGEI
+507 KLEDPANNGKI
-518 TLSTQ
+518 ILSTQ
-523 QEILGLVFGV
+523 DEILGLVFGV
-533 FDIDYSVMAGSSG
+533 FDIDYSAMAGGSG
-546 AGGSMMSM
+546 TSMMSM

-560 FNEMIDNEEF
+560 FNEMIDNHDF
-570 IKSQYDLLAGDWV
+570 VKSQYDLIAGNWINYD
-583 KNDADHANEAYLV
+583 KDHSNEAYLV
-596 LDENNELDDYIL
+596 LDANNELDDYIL
-608 YGLGLLEDSQM
+608 YGLGLLEESQM

-628 NKRVDDPIDFDKVIG
+628 NQRVDDPIDFDKVIG
-643 QTYKVLDKVDY
+643 QTYKVLDKADY
-654 FIVDSQT
+654 FVDDGS
-661 GDVIDFRL
+661 GNVIDIRI
-669 YNTSIKV
+669 YNTSIK
-676 EVEDPVTHK
+676 DK
-685 KEMKETNPY
+685 DGNETNALYNPQTY
-694 YDSVDG
+694 YV
-700 SEKVR
+700 K
-705 LAYIEAYERCTNEVK
+705 LAEAYKNAPEKNEVK

-736 STGVAYTKYFT
+736 STGITYTKYFT
-747 QQMIDYRNEKIEAV
+747 NQMIDYRNEKIETLA
-761 NIPADKLDSI
+761 ITGDKLASI

-781 YIKSFDSKAG
+781 YIKSFESKEG
-791 VTKFIDDYNANADK
+791 VVAFIDGYNAQAENEDK
-805 EDQITYIDVAGFIM
+805 ITYTDVAGFIM

-890 SGVLGILVSLLL
+890 SGVLGIAVSLLL
-902 IIPINLALAHFT
+902 IIPINFVMAHFT
-914 GISGLAQLP
+914 GISGLARLP
-923 FGGAMILIVISIVLT
+923 WAGALILILISICLT